1 MDQRIIT
8 AVILFA
14 FVLVVILSL
23 AWVINK
29 VVGKLRVNGAGIYF
43 WLLVAA
49 NVALHTWLINAS
61 HTTVEIATYAGKMTG
76 VSLPFILLA
85 FFMSR
90 SLKKRKARQSATV
103 VARVETLA

>member
-8 AVILFA
+8 GVIFFA

-76 VSLPFILLA
+76 VSLPFILSCLA
-85 FFMSR
+85 ASK
-90 SLKKRKARQSATV
+90 SARQGKAQLS
-103 VARVETLA
+103 